1 MRSLLVALLSV
12 TKSSRK
18 IINKYINCMKV
29 LGKFSF
35 MFIES
40 LKVANPAQ
48 KQRHC
53 SQMDRP
59 QSSVIMLS
67 SDTESSLR
75 VELRWQLWVKLHC
88 SNITTKRAD
97 YYHISDAR
105 WLMSPVERNL
115 WGGWHRDVKVIL
127 LVTSKGW
134 VVFCALL
141 SVLQTLAL
149 DQTSFLLFHYCRPIK
164 LEFVVILS
172 M

>member
-1 MRSLLVALLSV
+1 
-12 TKSSRK
+12 
-18 IINKYINCMKV
+18 MKV
-29 LGKFSF
+29 LGKFPF

-40 LKVANPAQ
+40 LKVANPDW
-48 KQRHC
+48 KQRCC
-53 SQMDRP
+53 SQTYRP
-59 QSSVIMLS
+59 QSSVIMLA

-97 YYHISDAR
+97 YYHVSNTQ

-115 WGGWHRDVKVIL
+115 WGGWHREVKVIL
-127 LVTSKGW
+127 LVRSKGW
-134 VVFCALL
+134 VVFRALL

-149 DQTSFLLFHYCRPIK
+149 DQTSCLLFHYCRPIK
-164 LEFVVILS
+164 MEFIVILS